1 MRAELPSIEELRGL
15 RADRAVLVQRFGD
28 LNLIEGNWPIVGK
41 SEDWNRE
48 EWPMPLFGRFV
59 EIDGK
64 AWRVEYKNDDPNSIP
79 RETRISVDESEK
91 LPSNSL
97 LGAGAVEI
105 SLTKLLSDSPATSS
119 RGN

>member
-1 MRAELPSIEELRGL
+1 MRADLPSIEELRGL
-15 RADRAVLVQRFGD
+15 RPDRAILVQRFGD
-28 LNLIEGNWPIVGK
+28 LNLVEGNWPIVGK
-41 SEDWNRE
+41 SEGWNRE

-64 AWRVEYKNDDPNSIP
+64 AWRVEYKDDDPNSIP

-105 SLTKLLSDSPATSS
+105 RLTKLLSDSPATSS